1 MDYRRQLEEWLRQHP
16 PQPKEEPAEMPDP
29 QQTGP
34 QRRRA
39 LRRMEPQER
48 LDLHGLTVEE
58 ARRRADEFLRAAQA
72 TGLRKVLIIHGKGN
86 HSEGG
91 RAVLKSSI
99 RDYLASHPLT
109 GETGVPDRAQGGEG
123 AVWVILRPRGY
134 RSR

>member
-1 MDYRRQLEEWLRQHP
+1 MDYKRQLEEWLRLHP
-16 PQPKEEPAEMPDP
+16 PQPKEEPADQGNPLQIES
-29 QQTGP
+29 

-48 LDLHGLTVEE
+48 LDLHGFTVDE

-72 TGLRKVLIIHGKGN
+72 MGLSKVLIIHGKGN

-91 RAVLKSSI
+91 RGVLKGSI
-99 RDYLASHPLT
+99 RDYLASHPLA
-109 GETGVPDRAQGGEG
+109 GETGIPDRAQGGEG